1 MKRVLLGMSGG
12 VDSSAAAYL
21 LLEQG
26 YEVTG
31 LTLDLLPEGD
41 AAQAVADAR
50 AVAQKLGIPHLVLEL
65 RDLFSRCVIGPFM
78 DAYLHGRTP
87 NPCVFCNQAIKFG
100 AMLDKALELGMD
112 YVATGHYA
120 RVACVKGEYQLQT
133 AAAKEKDQSYVL
145 YGLTQRQLAHILLP
159 LGGYTK
165 EQVRDI
171 AQKAGMAVAA
181 KKDSQE
187 ICFVPDNDY
196 AAFLASHIQ
205 KLPPPGEFVNQEG
218 KILGEHRGIIH
229 YTIGQRKGLGIAFG
243 KPMFVTAIDA
253 EHNRVVLGEQG
264 SEYSDS
270 LVAERVNYIVPGTP
284 DGPFVCEC
292 RVRYNGKLG
301 RAMVTPLA
309 DGRAKVEFDAPMRA
323 VTPGQAVV
331 FYNGDT
337 VLGGGIIAS

>member
-1 MKRVLLGMSGG
+1 M
-12 VDSSAAAYL
+12 DSSAAAVL

-31 LTLDLLPEGD
+31 LTLDLLPEGG

-50 AVAQKLGIPHLVLEL
+50 AVAEKLGIPHLVMEL
-65 RDLFSRCVIGPFM
+65 HDLFDSCVIQPFV

-87 NPCVFCNQAIKFG
+87 NPCILCNQAVKFG

-120 RVACVKGEYQLQT
+120 RVTEENGQYLLKT
-133 AAAKEKDQSYVL
+133 AAAPEKDQSYVL

-159 LGGYTK
+159 LGGYNK
-165 EQVRDI
+165 AEIRDI
-171 AQKAGMAVAA
+171 AEKSGMAVAK

-187 ICFVPDNDY
+187 ICFIPSNDY
-196 AAFLASHIQ
+196 AGFIATRVGQ
-205 KLPPPGEFVNQEG
+205 LPPPGEFTDAYGRV
-218 KILGEHRGIIH
+218 LGQHRGIVH

-253 EHNRVVLGEQG
+253 EKNRVVLGEQG
-264 SEYSDS
+264 SEYTDFLLAEQVNFIASDVP
-270 LVAERVNYIVPGTP
+270 VA
-284 DGPFVCEC
+284 PFVCHC
-292 RVRYNGKLG
+292 RVRYNGMLG
-301 RAMVTPLA
+301 RATVTPLQN
-309 DGRAKVEFDAPMRA
+309 GGAKVVFDSPMRA

-331 FYNGDT
+331 FYDGDT
-337 VLGGGIIAS
+337 VLGGGTILS